1 MTNEQLQGIIKFYE
15 GDSPKEGTANAYLKQ
30 CAAELLA
37 SRERIEIDKQ
47 VTAEANKAWEGSQ
60 QLIARLTADN
70 AALREQNNRAGW
82 ARVEDGLPEKHGRYL
97 VVQRSC
103 LGGVTYTSVAS
114 WGYPDATEDL
124 YDACWYQWDDDGFDY
139 RINAVTHWMSL
150 PEPPEVQ

>member
-1 MTNEQLQGIIKFYE
+1 MNLTNEQLQAITK
-15 GDSPKEGTANAYLKQ
+15 ALRA
-30 CAAELLA
+30 
-37 SRERIEIDKQ
+37 IDKPNMAYGYDGPYQ
-47 VTAEANKAWEGSQ
+47 WRSEDIAKDAITLIEA
-60 QLIARLTADN
+60 LTADN

-124 YDACWYQWDDDGFDY
+124 YDACWYQWDGDGFDY
-139 RINAVTHWMSL
+139 RINAVTHWMPL
-150 PEPPEVQ
+150 PEPPEVQS